1 MSFAF
6 KTLGDLLQVCL
17 YFFQALLLASVLL
30 GWVSADPSHPLVRL
44 VRQLTEP
51 VLQWLRRQLP
61 FLTRSGID
69 LSPVAAWL
77 ITVFLLRVL
86 VGGLYRLAAGA

>member
-1 MSFAF
+1 MSFVYEN
-6 KTLGDLLQVCL
+6 LGDLFQVCL
-17 YFFQALLLASVLL
+17 YLFQALLLASVIL
-30 GWVSADPSHPLVRL
+30 GWVGADPSNPLVKL

-77 ITVFLLRVL
+77 ITVFLLRAL